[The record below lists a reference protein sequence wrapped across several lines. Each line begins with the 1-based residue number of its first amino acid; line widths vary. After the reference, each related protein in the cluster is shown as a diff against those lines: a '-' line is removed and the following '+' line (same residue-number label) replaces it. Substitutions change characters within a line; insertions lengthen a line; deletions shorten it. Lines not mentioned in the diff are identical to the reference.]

1 MITLAHLSVRNFK
14 SLREV
19 DLSFPRRGSILV
31 EGFNEA
37 GKSTLFESVF
47 VGLYGEP
54 LIAEETGARG
64 RGRFDSVINY
74 RSDTA
79 SIVLTLDVD
88 GTMLRVERTLRRNR
102 TGDARLEITYPDGTP
117 EEVVGIRPVGE
128 RLIQELG
135 SLDKETLLNSCFVEQ
150 KKLSK
155 LEDLSGPARKES
167 LEHLLNLDKLQALHD
182 EVRVT
187 PQDRATVQNA
197 QQRLS
202 LAEIQSQL
210 PVFQAQVATLQL
222 KQTAVALHVLL
233 ETIAEHERRQDDL
246 AEQRKYLDAQRAAWL
261 SKQERIAEVKAARDT
276 IRVLATSRLDLD
288 REEQQIL
295 DVSARLQ
302 RLDQQ
307 EQTELPVLHR
317 RLASIEDLRTVLQ
330 RFDEQ
335 GNSLRDLKTTQ
346 SAMEQELVNIDERT
360 DELERLTK
368 TITTTLAEIDERAR
382 SIDESE
388 QRVRQGIEELSTQQT
403 ALQHI
408 KDLLDQ
414 KATIE
419 RELVVATQA
428 GEAARAQVESHAQLL
443 ADITRLEAEEGQILA
458 TLREADTAYKDAQ
471 QVEAGLRVADAL
483 SQWLQGQRDSEAM
496 NTGQATRDELEQQV
510 SVATV
515 EHARCRTAA
524 RNALIPIVVLAL
536 LAFISLVAGVL
547 LFVFVGPP
555 WSIVAIGAG
564 VLGFVIAALLIP
576 RWRRTRIALRDAQSS
591 LDTARQAQNDFNA
604 KHAALEALGGGQAR
618 VTEAERLLRD
628 MDEVIPGSIADAE
641 ARISLLRPD
650 NASDITVA
658 RTHLEEL
665 RSARDA
671 VKGQHRDIGTRLTML
686 REQSRQH
693 PGTQPEVIAQASN
706 LDRPQELVARKDAIE
721 LQLTDE
727 ATAYPIAP
735 DHEAVNEALRDVAEE
750 LDQQR
755 MTLAAIPSQRE
766 NVALQRQH
774 VATQQQTLAEM
785 QSWLGDHPREVVEQ
799 RRREQEA
806 LIAQHEQDYEGQ
818 RAIVTQAAAELG
830 IPADSGTV
838 SEFRGSAIEQI
849 KRLENELAE
858 RPRLA
863 AEHDKLTGQ
872 VAQARE
878 QLIVGWHAC
887 QPLPQHAVAP
897 DLDLPTISD
906 FVAIEVELTTAL
918 AVLDEPQVQHELME
932 LANVEGMITNQEQA
946 ARDEIRKLQNEIAER
961 LATIELTAAPTLDAI
976 AAIFPLILEVRR
988 TDAERLSAEI
998 DATRANLMAARQRG
1012 EELAAQLGLQ
1022 GVILDVATCA
1032 AERDA
1037 CQYELEVKTQAERI
1051 VKGVRE
1057 RMVQKVLPNTER
1069 NMCLLL
1075 PLLTADHYRDCQLT
1089 PDYKLQVW
1097 DENAGRYVAKNIF
1110 SGGTRDQLSLALRLA
1125 FALATL
1131 PEELGTTP
1139 GFIFLDEPLSS
1150 FDGPRTEALVTLL
1163 TSGQIAA
1170 NFSQIFVIS
1179 HNRMFDR
1186 NAFTHH
1192 LVMDG
1197 GQVVEHDFD
1206 RELATTKLGRVPANV
1221 PL

>member
-1 MITLAHLSVRNFK
+1 MIILAHLSVRNFK

-31 EGFNEA
+31 EGLNEA

-47 VGLYGEP
+47 IGLYGEP

-74 RSDTA
+74 RSDMA
-79 SIVLTLDVD
+79 SIALTLDVD
-88 GTMLRVERTLRRNR
+88 GTTLRVERTLRRNR

-155 LEDLSGPARKES
+155 LEDLSGSARKES
-167 LEHLLNLDKLQALHD
+167 LEHLLNLDKLQSLHD

-187 PQDRATVQNA
+187 PQDRSAVQNA

-202 LAEIQSQL
+202 LAEVQAQL
-210 PVFQAQVATLQL
+210 PVLQEQVTTLQR
-222 KQTAVALHVLL
+222 KQTAVVLHTAL
-233 ETIAEHERRQDDL
+233 ETITEHERRQDDL
-246 AEQRKYLDAQRAAWL
+246 AEQRKHLDAQRAAWL

-276 IRVLATSRLDLD
+276 IRVLTTSRRDLD

-317 RLASIEDLRTVLQ
+317 RLASIEDLRTALQ

-335 GNSLRDLKTTQ
+335 GNSLRDLKTTL
-346 SAMEQELVNIDERT
+346 SAMEQELANIDERT
-360 DELERLTK
+360 DELERQTK
-368 TITTTLAEIDERAR
+368 TITTTLAEIDEWAR

-388 QRVRQGIEELSTQQT
+388 QRAQQRIEELSIRQT
-403 ALQHI
+403 TLQHI

-414 KATIE
+414 KGTIE
-419 RELVVATQA
+419 RELVAAVQA
-428 GEAARAQVESHAQLL
+428 GEAARAQVESHTQLL
-443 ADITRLEAEEGQILA
+443 ADITGLEAEEGQLLA
-458 TLREADTAYKDAQ
+458 ALQEADNAYKDGQ

-483 SQWLQGQRDSEAM
+483 TQWLQGQRDSEAM
-496 NTGQATRDELEQQV
+496 NTGQSTRDELEQQV

-515 EHARCRTAA
+515 EHDRCRAAA
-524 RNALIPIVVLAL
+524 RNALLPIVVLAL

-576 RWRRTRIALRDAQSS
+576 RWRRTRIVLHEAQSS

-658 RTHLEEL
+658 RTPLEEL

-671 VKGQHRDIGTRLTML
+671 VKDQHRDIGTRLTMR

-721 LQLTDE
+721 RQLTDE
-727 ATAYPIAP
+727 AAYPIAP

-774 VATQQQTLAEM
+774 VATQQQTLAEI

-799 RRREQEA
+799 RRSEQEA

-818 RAIVTQAAAELG
+818 RAAVTEAAAELG

-838 SEFRGSAIEQI
+838 SEFRGSVIEQI
-849 KRLENELAE
+849 KQLENELAE

-897 DLDLPTISD
+897 DLDLPTTSD
-906 FVAIEVELTTAL
+906 FVAIEAELTTAL
-918 AVLDEPQVQHELME
+918 AVLDEFQVQHELME
-932 LANVEGMITNQEQA
+932 LANVEGMITTQEQG

-998 DATRANLMAARQRG
+998 DATRANLMAVRQRG
-1012 EELAAQLGLQ
+1012 EDLAAQLGLQ
-1022 GVILDVATCA
+1022 GVILDIATCA

-1075 PLLTADHYRDCQLT
+1075 PLLTADRYRDCQLT

-1163 TSGQIAA
+1163 TTGQIAA

-1206 RELATTKLGRVPANV
+1206 RELATAKLGRVPAKV